1 MRVLAL
7 DLSIGTTGWAV
18 LEPGP
23 TFVDSGLFKL
33 PVRKTTKEPRTTWNA
48 RRFEAM
54 REAVV
59 TLRRNHQPTLTAY
72 EYPDK
77 PRSVWGGGSKGR
89 EFHAM
94 GGLGM
99 AEGFLVA
106 FHAYNHLDLRAVST
120 SEAKWTA
127 TGLRDATKDRV
138 RMDVARLFAGIDLI
152 TEDEVDAI
160 AVGLAALHD
169 PSGEKWQ
176 VMDSQVKRTPRAT
189 RFGVQRVMRRG
200 RGRRAA

>member
-1 MRVLAL
+1 VRVLAL
-7 DLSIGTTGWAV
+7 DLAIGTTGWAV

-23 TFVDSGLFKL
+23 ALLAYGLFKL
-33 PVRKTTKEPRTTWNA
+33 PVRRTTKESRTAWNA

-54 REAVV
+54 HGHIVA
-59 TLRRNHQPTLTAY
+59 LRRNHQPTLTAY

-94 GGLGM
+94 AGLGL
-99 AEGFLVA
+99 AEGFLTA
-106 FHAYNHLDLRAVST
+106 FHATNHLDLRAVST
-120 SEAKWTA
+120 SEAKYIA
-127 TGLRDATKDRV
+127 TGLRDAMKDRV
-138 RMDVARLFAGIDLI
+138 RMDMARIFEGVELM
-152 TEDEVDAI
+152 TEDEVDAL

-169 PSGEKWQ
+169 PTGETWQ
-176 VMDSQVKRTPRAT
+176 LMDSLIKKTPRAT